1 MDFTLRRATA
11 DDAETMVRM
20 HIRSWRESYSG
31 LLPEDFFAEREAAI
45 DAHIER
51 QRASNAGPVVPLLAY
66 DPDGGLVGI
75 AAAGPARDK
84 DAPCGLELYML
95 YTLRR
100 VYGTGVGQAL
110 VDSLLGRDAA
120 YLWVL
125 EGNPR
130 AQAFYRRNGF
140 ERDGKRQ
147 LLPPVWY
154 ELPEIRMVR
163 AAVEPLFDPARFD
176 SARRPAGQ

>member
-1 MDFTLRRATA
+1 MEFTLRRATV

-20 HIRSWRESYSG
+20 HIKSWRESYAG
-31 LLPEDFFAEREAAI
+31 LLPEDFFAEREGAI
-45 DAHIER
+45 AAHIER
-51 QRASNAGPVVPLLAY
+51 QRASIAGPVVPLLAH
-66 DPDGGLVGI
+66 DHDGELVGI
-75 AAAGPARDK
+75 AVAGPARDE
-84 DAPCGLELYML
+84 DAPCRLELYML

-110 VDSLLGRDAA
+110 VDSLLGLDPA

-125 EGNPR
+125 EDNPR

-140 ERDGKRQ
+140 EPDGKRQ

-154 ELPEIRMVR
+154 KLPEIRMVR
-163 AAVEPLFDPARFD
+163 AAVER
-176 SARRPAGQ
+176 